1 MEDPICMHYVL
12 QRIEAIQH
20 EKNKKELEQA
30 LELFRREMIYNL
42 GVNARNR
49 HGS

>member
-1 MEDPICMHYVL
+1 MDDPVCMHYVL
-12 QRIEAIQH
+12 RRIEEIQCA
-20 EKNKKELEQA
+20 KSKKEMEEA

-42 GVNARNR
+42 GVNSRAR